1 MARPIPA
8 DRFDQLVRV
17 AAEVF
22 IAAGYRRTQMSD
34 VAEALGV
41 AKGTVYL
48 YVESKEAL
56 FDVVARHVD
65 DETPIPCPAELP
77 VAAPPIESTLDFVR
91 ERIRAQGQIA
101 PLARALEGPPA
112 GDARVE
118 LEGIVHA
125 VYDVLHRNRRGI
137 KLLDRSAVDRP
148 DIAALWFE
156 GGRGGLLAALT
167 IYLRARIDSGLL
179 RAVPD
184 IDAAARAVV
193 EILGFWAVHRHWD
206 AHPQHTSEKTAR
218 ATASELIVRMFAKA
232 GRRR

>member
-1 MARPIPA
+1 MARPIPR
-8 DRFDQLVRV
+8 DRFDQLIRV
-17 AAEVF
+17 AANVF
-22 IAAGYRRTQMSD
+22 IAVGYRRTQMAD

-56 FDVVARHVD
+56 FDIVARHVD
-65 DETPIPCPAELP
+65 DESPIPCPDDLP
-77 VAAPPIESTLDFVR
+77 VEAPPIESTLEFVR
-91 ERIRAQGQIA
+91 ERIRAQGQIE
-101 PLARALEGPPA
+101 PLARALAGPPA
-112 GDARVE
+112 ADARAE

-156 GGRGGLLAALT
+156 GGRDGLLAALT
-167 IYLRARIDSGLL
+167 IYLRTRIDAGLL

-184 IDAAARAVV
+184 VDAAARGVV

-206 AHPQHTSEKTAR
+206 AHPQHASEETAR
-218 ATASELIVRMFAKA
+218 ATSSELIVRMFAHG
-232 GRRR
+232 GRQR